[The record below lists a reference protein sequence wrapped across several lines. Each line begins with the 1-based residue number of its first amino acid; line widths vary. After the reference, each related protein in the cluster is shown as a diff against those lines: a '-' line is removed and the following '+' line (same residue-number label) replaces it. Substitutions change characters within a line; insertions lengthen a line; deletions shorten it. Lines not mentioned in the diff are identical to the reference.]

1 MVGLYAG
8 RVQKSKRPAGCGK
21 LSPMSTPKS
30 AALIQPAKRLDGVN
44 YSIRRV
50 AVAGKKVEAAGKRIH
65 WLNTGD
71 PIAFGFKTPPHLL
84 AAVEKSLRDGEN
96 GYGPSSGL
104 LEAREAIA
112 AENTKRGWPISADR
126 VLLTAGSSEG
136 IDFAL
141 TALADPGDEVLLPR
155 PTYPLYTAICHK
167 IGAKDIYYSTNP
179 ANGWLPDPGEIDKL
193 ISARTKAIVV
203 NDPNNPTGASYPQS
217 LRRELLNVADRH
229 GITMIADEIYQ
240 DVPYDGPVAPIG
252 SLDNE
257 APIISLS
264 GLSKGYL
271 VPGWRTGWMVIG
283 GGERLKPLLTGVT
296 KLAEGRLC
304 STVPMQRA
312 IAPALTGD
320 RSHQASFRA
329 ALRERAELVF
339 RRANATPRM
348 SCTMPKAAFYAMPK
362 VALPAGKTD
371 EDYVIQLLH
380 ATGVLCVHG
389 SGFGMDPHDGYF
401 RMVFLAPP
409 AQLNEIWD
417 LIGEFNKTFL
427 A

>member
-1 MVGLYAG
+1 MG
-8 RVQKSKRPAGCGK
+8 
-21 LSPMSTPKS
+21 TPKS
-30 AALIQPAKRLDGVN
+30 EAMIPPAHRLASVN

-50 AVAGKKVEAAGKRIH
+50 AVEGKKTEAAGKRIY

-71 PIAFGFKTPPHLL
+71 PIAAGFRTPAHMV

-104 LEAREAIA
+104 LEAREAVA
-112 AENTKRGWPISADR
+112 AENTARGWPITADR
-126 VLLTAGSSEG
+126 IVLSSGSSEG

-155 PTYPLYTAICHK
+155 PTYPLYTAVSHK
-167 IGAKDIYYSTNP
+167 IGARDIYYGTDP
-179 ANGWLPDPGEIDKL
+179 ANGWLPDPNEIRKL
-193 ISARTKAIVV
+193 ITPRTKALVV
-203 NDPNNPTGASYPQS
+203 NDPNNPTGASYPDS
-217 LRRELLNVADRH
+217 LRKELLNIVDRF
-229 GITMIADEIYQ
+229 GVTMIADEIYQ

-252 SLDNE
+252 SLDHD

-271 VPGWRTGWMVIG
+271 APGWRTGWLCVG
-283 GGERLKPLLTGVT
+283 GGERLKDVLTGIT

-312 IAPALTGD
+312 IVPALTGD
-320 RSHQASFRA
+320 RSHQPAFRA
-329 ALRERAELVF
+329 ALRDRAQLVHA
-339 RRANATPRM
+339 RANATQGM

-362 VALPAGKTD
+362 IELPPGKTD
-371 EDYVIQLLH
+371 EQYVIELLH

-389 SGFGMDPHDGYF
+389 SGFGMGPGEGYF
-401 RMVFLAPP
+401 RMVFLPP
-409 AQLNEIWD
+409 LAELNEVWD

-427 A
+427 AR